1 MKYKIRMFDYYRK
14 DYLNMFYNKLYP
26 LKKDRIAK
34 YVKEDKKLSS
44 ITGEIILDE
53 LIKENYKTNYEEL
66 EFLVNEN
73 GKPYINNKPIF
84 YNISHSY
91 QYVIAIVSDHEVG
104 VDIEKIRTT
113 SKNSINQFA
122 TDKEK
127 EYILSGNNDI
137 YKRLFEIYTLKEAY
151 FKMKGTNLNHIKEV
165 QFEIKD
171 YNDISCS
178 DNSVSLKL
186 IDDLEGYVIAICEDK
201 Y

>member
-1 MKYKIRMFDYYRK
+1 MKYKIRRFDYYSK
-14 DYLNMFYNKLYP
+14 DYLNVFYNKIYP

-53 LIKENYKTNYEEL
+53 LLKEYYKTSYEEL
-66 EFLVNEN
+66 AFVVNEN

-91 QYVIAIVSDHEVG
+91 QYVIAIVSDYEVG

-113 SKNSINQFA
+113 SIKTIGQFA

-127 EYILSGNNDI
+127 EYILSRNDDI

-151 FKMKGTNLNHIKEV
+151 FKMKGANLNHIKEV
-165 QFEIKD
+165 QFEIKN
-171 YNDISCS
+171 YNDISCN
-178 DNSVSLKL
+178 DNSVSLRL
-186 IDDLEGYVIAICEDK
+186 IDDLDGYVIAICEKK